1 MTILELL
8 QKRQTAIK
16 ERWKD
21 LIVGTYPADSR
32 GFFLE
37 QKNRFLNPVGGSLSR
52 TVDALYDHLL
62 EDESGNSPLADLEEF
77 IRVRA
82 VQDFEPSQAVG
93 FILYLKQAIREQL
106 PEVLAAQPLSPEL
119 LSLESR
125 IDRLVL
131 QAFDFYMQSREKI
144 YEIKS
149 NEFRRRSYLALRRA
163 QADLPGFDSDTP
175 AEVTG

>member
-8 QKRQTAIK
+8 QERQTAIK
-16 ERWKD
+16 ERWKV
-21 LIVGTYPADSR
+21 LIIATYPADSR

-52 TVDALYDHLL
+52 AVDELYHRLVDDASG
-62 EDESGNSPLADLEEF
+62 EDFLPELEEF
-77 IRVRA
+77 IKVRA

-93 FILYLKQAIREQL
+93 FILDLKQAIREQL
-106 PEVLAAQPLSPEL
+106 SDLIVTPQLFSEF
-119 LSLESR
+119 LSLENR
-125 IDRLVL
+125 IDRMVF
-131 QAFDFYMQSREKI
+131 QAFDFYMNSREKI
-144 YEIKS
+144 SEIRA